1 MSAEPPQ
8 PSLPSVPSTEP
19 VALPGGLLLR
29 PSTPADDE
37 QVGALLA
44 ARGDADDALD
54 HRLVVQDPDAGHG
67 ACAVVVDGDR
77 VVSTALLL
85 DEQVRVGHGAG
96 AVILPA
102 GQVDLVATDPAYEGR
117 GLVRALMGWAHRRSA
132 ERGHLLGVMIG
143 IPYFYRLFG
152 YDYAIGIPPAPTL
165 TGVPVAPGTGA
176 LRAATAADLT
186 AIIRLQDGVQ
196 ARADVAVPHST
207 PRWRW
212 LLARHGTTLWV
223 VERDGEVVAT
233 GRATGPGEHVLLA
246 EAAAA
251 DPAAA
256 ADLVAGLA
264 ATAGSDGLAVQ
275 RRRGHVDDVCAPWYS
290 EVDDSAEQYY
300 VRLPEPAAVLD
311 ALRPTLWQRHVAAGL
326 DRAGRDL
333 LVSTFG
339 AHYRLPLL
347 DDGFGPVQVGGPM
360 QSPGAAGG
368 MGCAPDQLA
377 ALLLGPLGVRGLARL
392 RPDVYFGADPEW
404 FDVLFPPLTSDL
416 LTLYLPY

>member
-1 MSAEPPQ
+1 VQ
-8 PSLPSVPSTEP
+8 STEP
-19 VALPGGLLLR
+19 VPLPGGLLLR

-44 ARGDADDALD
+44 ARGDADDAVD
-54 HRLVVQDPDAGHG
+54 HRLVVQDPDAGHA

-77 VVSTALLL
+77 VVSTAVLL
-85 DEQVRVGHGAG
+85 DEQVRVGQGSE
-96 AVILPA
+96 AVTLPA
-102 GQVDLVATDPAYEGR
+102 GQVDLVATDQAYEGR

-132 ERGHLLGVMIG
+132 ERGHELCVMIG

-152 YDYAIGIPPAPTL
+152 YEYALAIPPAPTL
-165 TGVPVAPGTGA
+165 TGVPDAAGA
-176 LRAATAADLT
+176 GVLREATAADVP
-186 AIIRLQDGVQ
+186 AIVRLQDAVQ
-196 ARADVAVPHST
+196 AYADVAVPHSE

-212 LLARHGTTLWV
+212 LLARNGTTQWV
-223 VERDGEVVAT
+223 VERDGHVVAT
-233 GRATGPGEHVLLA
+233 GRATGPDEGVLLA

-264 ATAGSDGLAVQ
+264 ATAGPEGLAVQ
-275 RRRGHVDDVCAPWYS
+275 RRRGHVDDVCAPWYGA
-290 EVDDSAEQYY
+290 VDERADQYY
-300 VRLPEPAAVLD
+300 VRLPDPAAVLD
-311 ALRPTLWQRHVAAGL
+311 ALRPALWQRHVAAGL

-339 AHYRLPLL
+339 AHYRLPVL

-360 QSPGAAGG
+360 QSPGALGG
-368 MGCAPDQLA
+368 MGCAPDHLA
-377 ALLLGPLGVRGLARL
+377 ALLLGPLGVRGLARI
-392 RPDVYFGADPEW
+392 RPDVYFGADPDW

>member
-1 MSAEPPQ
+1 MQ
-8 PSLPSVPSTEP
+8 STEP
-19 VALPGGLLLR
+19 VPLPGGLLLR

-44 ARGDADDALD
+44 ARGDADDAVD
-54 HRLVVQDPDAGHG
+54 HRLVVQDPDAGHA

-77 VVSTALLL
+77 VVSTAVLL
-85 DEQVRVGHGAG
+85 DEQVRVGQGSE
-96 AVILPA
+96 AVTLPA
-102 GQVDLVATDPAYEGR
+102 GQVDLVATDQAYEGR

-132 ERGHLLGVMIG
+132 ERGQVLGVMIV

-152 YDYAIGIPPAPTL
+152 YEYALAIPPAPTL
-165 TGVPVAPGTGA
+165 TGVPDAAGTGV
-176 LRAATAADLT
+176 LREATAADVP
-186 AIIRLQDGVQ
+186 AIVRLQDAVQ
-196 ARADVAVPHST
+196 AYADVAVPHSE

-212 LLARHGTTLWV
+212 LLARNGTTQWV
-223 VERDGEVVAT
+223 VERDGDVVAT
-233 GRATGPGEHVLLA
+233 GRATGPDEGVLLA

-264 ATAGSDGLAVQ
+264 VTAGPDGLAVQ
-275 RRRGHVDDVCAPWYS
+275 RRGGHVDEVCAPWCGA
-290 EVDDSAEQYY
+290 VDERADQYY
-300 VRLPEPAAVLD
+300 VRLPDPAAVLD
-311 ALRPTLWQRHVAAGL
+311 ALRPALWQRQVAAGL

-339 AHYRLPLL
+339 AHYRLPVL

-360 QSPGAAGG
+360 QSPGALGG
-368 MGCAPDQLA
+368 MGCAPDHLA
-377 ALLLGPLGVRGLARL
+377 ALLLGPLGVRGLARI
-392 RPDVYFGADPEW
+392 RPDVYFGADPDW